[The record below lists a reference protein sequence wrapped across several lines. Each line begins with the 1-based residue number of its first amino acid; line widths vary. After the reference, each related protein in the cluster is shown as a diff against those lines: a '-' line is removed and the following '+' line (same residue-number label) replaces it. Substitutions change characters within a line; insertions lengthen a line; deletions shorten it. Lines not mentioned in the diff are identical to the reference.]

1 MVKQKVFIFL
11 GAIAI
16 CVAATLAIVLN
27 LSLEDTMD
35 TMEFIAG
42 RYKGG
47 TLFVDYDNSIGV
59 DSTDDVG
66 YWRKGDNWYIKYGKL
81 ELEFTPK
88 DLTDQKMLAAIG
100 QIGLD
105 VRGNLETNE
114 LTWYFAGE
122 KLEEWVPN

>member
-1 MVKQKVFIFL
+1 MVKQKVFVFI
-11 GAIAI
+11 GAIVI
-16 CVAATLAIVLN
+16 CVAATLAVVLN

-59 DSTDDVG
+59 ESASDVG
-66 YWRKGDNWYIKYGKL
+66 YWQKGNNWYIKYGKL

-88 DLTDQKMLAAIG
+88 DLADEKMLEAIG

-114 LTWYFAGE
+114 LTWYFAGV